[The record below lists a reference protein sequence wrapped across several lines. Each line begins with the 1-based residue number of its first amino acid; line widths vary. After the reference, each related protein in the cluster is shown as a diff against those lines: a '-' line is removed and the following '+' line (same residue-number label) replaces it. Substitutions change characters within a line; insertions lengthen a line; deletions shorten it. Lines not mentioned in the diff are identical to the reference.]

1 MPSSVSSPS
10 SDGPSSGEASAEASS
25 REEDVSTEEASS
37 SSEEDRELVAA
48 ALDGKEEAYER
59 LVEKYERAL
68 YYYLRRMVRSEHVL
82 DDLVQESFIKAF
94 EALDSYSPQYAFS
107 TWLYRIAKNH
117 TIDHLRKK
125 RLSTRS
131 IDRPV
136 HTSEGDDRPYQVPD
150 ERTYR
155 PDEHIVKDQRRT
167 IIQEAIDA
175 LPEKYRRVI
184 ELRHQEEMSYKK
196 IAEELD
202 KPLGTVKAH
211 IYRAR
216 ERLNKHLRSKRGTF

>member
-1 MPSSVSSPS
+1 MPESSASQPGVSS
-10 SDGPSSGEASAEASS
+10 E
-25 REEDVSTEEASS
+25 EEAST
-37 SSEEDRELVAA
+37 SSEEDRALVAA
-48 ALDGKEEAYER
+48 ALNGDEQAYEQ
-59 LVEKYERAL
+59 LVDKYERAL
-68 YYYLRRMVRSEHVL
+68 YYYLRRLVREEHVL
-82 DDLVQESFIKAF
+82 EDLVQESFIKAF

-125 RLSTRS
+125 RLPTRS

-136 HTSEGDDRPYQVPD
+136 RGGKSGAEGDERPYQVPD
-150 ERTYR
+150 ERAYR

-167 IIQEAIDA
+167 IIQDAIDA

-184 ELRHQEEMSYKK
+184 ELRHQEELSYKQ

-202 KPLGTVKAH
+202 LPLGTVKAH

-216 ERLNKHLRSKRGTF
+216 ERLHKHLRSKRGTF

>member
-1 MPSSVSSPS
+1 MSTSASSSSS
-10 SDGPSSGEASAEASS
+10 GPSQGGPPEQEGSSAAGASA
-25 REEDVSTEEASS
+25 
-37 SSEEDRELVAA
+37 SSEEDRALVEA
-48 ALDGKEEAYER
+48 ALGGDESAYER
-59 LVEKYERAL
+59 LVEKYEGAL
-68 YYYLRRMVRSEHVL
+68 HHYLRRLVRSEHVL
-82 DDLVQESFIKAF
+82 DDLVQESLIKAF

-125 RLSTRS
+125 RLHTRS

-136 HTSEGDDRPYQVPD
+136 RTSEGDERPYQLPAGG
-150 ERTYR
+150 TYR
-155 PDEHIVKDQRRT
+155 PDAHVVKDQRRT

-184 ELRHQEEMSYKK
+184 ELRHQEELSYKE

-202 KPLGTVKAH
+202 RPLGTVKAH

-216 ERLNKHLRSKRGTF
+216 ERLNKHLRERRGSF

>member
-1 MPSSVSSPS
+1 MPDPAASK
-10 SDGPSSGEASAEASS
+10 SDDPDAPEEASA
-25 REEDVSTEEASS
+25 
-37 SSEEDRELVAA
+37 SSEEDRRLVEA
-48 ALDGKEEAYER
+48 ALEGDESAYER

-68 YYYLRRMVRSEHVL
+68 YYYLRRMVREERVL

-125 RLSTRS
+125 RLPTRS

-136 HTSEGDDRPYQVPD
+136 RSGSEEGEERSFQLPD
-150 ERTYR
+150 QRAR
-155 PDEHIVKDQRRT
+155 SPDEHVARDQRRT
-167 IIQEAIDA
+167 IVQEAIEA

-184 ELRHQEEMSYKK
+184 ELRHQQEFSYKE
-196 IAEELD
+196 IADELD

-211 IYRAR
+211 LYRAR
-216 ERLNKHLRSKRGTF
+216 ERLNKRLRDKRGAL